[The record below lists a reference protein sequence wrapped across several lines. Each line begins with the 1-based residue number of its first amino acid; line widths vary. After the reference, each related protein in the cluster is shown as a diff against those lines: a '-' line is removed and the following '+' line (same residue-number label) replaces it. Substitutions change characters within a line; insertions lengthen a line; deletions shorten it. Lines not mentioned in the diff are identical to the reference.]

1 MARNA
6 GETEWWCTQSRA
18 QSGRLSRLIRLK
30 SCGREWH
37 CWSRL
42 ASLHACGL
50 EESNVWHRL
59 AGSNSNP
66 GKSKPPN
73 PRCGCHDANPLASW
87 AASWGAFPKAYPKSQ
102 GKKDNPVPDWPITAR
117 QRTVGPGA
125 RGFPR
130 LSRDARRWS
139 GSWLAGK
146 ERCGCICARY
156 AVTTRCL
163 GITFWSASLT
173 LHGRLFS
180 ARPTSSPFTLV
191 APVSSKE
198 TEAPSLHCKHFAH

>member
-50 EESNVWHRL
+50 ESNVWHRL

-73 PRCGCHDANPLASW
+73 PRRGCHDANPLASW

-102 GKKDNPVPDWPITAR
+102 GKKITR
-117 QRTVGPGA
+117 YLIGQSRPGNEPLDRAPAAFLGCLEMLAGGLA
-125 RGFPR
+125 RGWR
-130 LSRDARRWS
+130 GRSDA
-139 GSWLAGK
+139 A
-146 ERCGCICARY
+146 AY
-156 AVTTRCL
+156 APGMRSPPGV
-163 GITFWSASLT
+163 SA
-173 LHGRLFS
+173 
-180 ARPTSSPFTLV
+180 
-191 APVSSKE
+191 
-198 TEAPSLHCKHFAH
+198 